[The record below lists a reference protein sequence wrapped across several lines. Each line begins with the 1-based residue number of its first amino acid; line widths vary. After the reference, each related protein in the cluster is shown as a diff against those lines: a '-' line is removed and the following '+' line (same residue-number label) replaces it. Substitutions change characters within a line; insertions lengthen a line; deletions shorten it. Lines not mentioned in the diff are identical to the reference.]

1 MGKDKKKKNKKF
13 KAEQIKQPT
22 IKGRDEMQDNKLQ
35 DILNEKMQ
43 AGSYDE
49 ALDTVVELLEKNCRE
64 PQVFY
69 QAAQAYFM
77 LGDYDRAAQ
86 WVTNT
91 LQYAP
96 EHVGARLLL
105 ARICLLEDRESDAMQ
120 IFTQLLSVYGSSLS
134 ESDKE
139 DICEAVDYTYRTD
152 KDWLQDNY
160 PKVAELMA
168 NHKDGI
174 VSAEADGSAEQMQSA
189 APAENEDIVGKIK
202 AKDIS
207 LRDKVKLFNAFAG
220 GLYVNN
226 DYQGA
231 KSLLQEALKIDAG
244 SELTL
249 KNMAVVE
256 ADCGNVDEAL
266 RCASM
271 IPDMDFTLLKL
282 INKKHI

>member
-13 KAEQIKQPT
+13 KAEQIKQQT

-139 DICEAVDYTYRTD
+139 DICEAADYTYRTD
-152 KDWLQDNY
+152 RDWLQDNY
-160 PKVAELMA
+160 PKVAELVA
-168 NHKDGI
+168 DYKGES
-174 VSAEADGSAEQMQSA
+174 VFVKADGEAEQVKTSASA
-189 APAENEDIVGKIK
+189 AVTDIIDKIK
-202 AKDIS
+202 AKDVS
-207 LRDKVKLFNAFAG
+207 LKDKVKLLNAFAG
-220 GLYVNN
+220 GFYIDN
-226 DYQGA
+226 DYQGT
-231 KSLLQEALKIDAG
+231 KRLLQEALKIDAG

-282 INKKHI
+282 INKKRI